1 VGKMSAGTTWG
12 LRAAI
17 GAMLLA
23 VGAAA
28 GVSAM
33 RSGEA
38 KPAIPAHGNVFQAGT
53 LVGWATGA
61 RVAAHD
67 SSVVEFDQ
75 IAHARQLSQQ
85 SEFEFGGL
93 RMRISQIKQVDYVQS
108 SESAAGRGAA
118 RPDKT
123 LVRVTAKIQPPR

>member
-1 VGKMSAGTTWG
+1 MGNMSVRTTWG

-38 KPAIPAHGNVFQAGT
+38 RSAIPAHGNLFQSGT
-53 LVGWATGA
+53 LVGWASGA
-61 RVAAHD
+61 RISARD
-67 SSVVEFDQ
+67 SSLVEFDQ
-75 IAHARQLSQQ
+75 IEHARQLAQQ
-85 SEFEFGGL
+85 SDFEYGGL
-93 RMRISQIKQVDYVQS
+93 KLRISQVLQVDYVKS
-108 SESAAGRGAA
+108 GGSADPGGSA

>member
-1 VGKMSAGTTWG
+1 MGKISARTTWG

-33 RSGEA
+33 RGGEA
-38 KPAIPAHGNVFQAGT
+38 RPAVPAYGNIFQSGA
-53 LVGWATGA
+53 LVGWASGA
-61 RVAAHD
+61 RVSAHD
-67 SSVVEFDQ
+67 SAVIEFDQ
-75 IAHARQLSQQ
+75 IEHARQLAQQ
-85 SEFEFGGL
+85 NEFEFGGL
-93 RMRISQIKQVDYVQS
+93 KLRISQIKQVDYVQGN
-108 SESAAGRGAA
+108 ENAAGRGNA

-123 LVRVTAKIQPPR
+123 LVRVTAKIQLPR

>member
-1 VGKMSAGTTWG
+1 MGKMSARSTWG

-23 VGAAA
+23 VGAVA

-33 RSGEA
+33 RGGEA
-38 KPAIPAHGNVFQAGT
+38 RPAIPVQGNIFQAGT
-53 LVGWATGA
+53 LVGWASGA
-61 RVAAHD
+61 RISAQD

-75 IAHARQLSQQ
+75 IAHARQLAQQ
-85 SEFEFGGL
+85 NEFEYAGV
-93 RMRISQIKQVDYVQS
+93 RMRISQIKQVDYPQS
-108 SESAAGRGAA
+108 GESAAGRASA

-123 LVRVTAKIQPPR
+123 LVRVTAKIQLPR